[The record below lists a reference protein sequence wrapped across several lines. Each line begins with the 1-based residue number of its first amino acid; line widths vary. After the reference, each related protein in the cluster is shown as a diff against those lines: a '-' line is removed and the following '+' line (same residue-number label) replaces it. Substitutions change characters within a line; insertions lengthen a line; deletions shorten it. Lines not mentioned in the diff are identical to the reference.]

1 MANRKYGREKDE
13 KRSEGGGGISKLGK
27 LSDHVAY
34 RFVQSLAIRSC
45 SSRFWRYCVAILP
58 TKGSAKNFTQL
69 KTFRKRLNFY
79 NNLPGLQSVNSEH
92 IESKTLEMVKAGDQ
106 LSFKISKQI
115 TPWLFML
122 Q

>member
-58 TKGSAKNFTQL
+58 TKGSAKNFSQL
-69 KTFRKRLNFY
+69 KNFVREQLFRTYRDCSQSIVNILKVKLLKWSKRVTSCL
-79 NNLPGLQSVNSEH
+79 
-92 IESKTLEMVKAGDQ
+92 SKYPNK
-106 LSFKISKQI
+106 
-115 TPWLFML
+115 
-122 Q
+122 